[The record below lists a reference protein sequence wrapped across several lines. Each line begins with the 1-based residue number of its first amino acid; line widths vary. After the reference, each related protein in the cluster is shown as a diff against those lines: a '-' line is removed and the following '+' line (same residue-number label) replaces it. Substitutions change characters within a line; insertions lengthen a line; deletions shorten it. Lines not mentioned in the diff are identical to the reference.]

1 MADTLDALAGILE
14 DQGLQIDR
22 EPLGSY
28 EAVTMDIE
36 EFLGTCSAHT
46 GPGTSVTEHWAV
58 MGSNMDGLKAFHDAA
73 IGASDTLGSAA
84 EFDRLTGMAPT
95 PLHNLFFMDV
105 AGVTAMVENALA
117 DEARD
122 AYSRNVKVFVES
134 LSAFMFAG
142 LDRRR

>member
-1 MADTLDALAGILE
+1 
-14 DQGLQIDR
+14 
-22 EPLGSY
+22 
-28 EAVTMDIE
+28 
-36 EFLGTCSAHT
+36 
-46 GPGTSVTEHWAV
+46 
-58 MGSNMDGLKAFHDAA
+58 MGRYGEQHGRLKAFHDAA

-122 AYSRNVKVFVES
+122 AYSRNVEGVRRILERLHVRR
-134 LSAFMFAG
+134 